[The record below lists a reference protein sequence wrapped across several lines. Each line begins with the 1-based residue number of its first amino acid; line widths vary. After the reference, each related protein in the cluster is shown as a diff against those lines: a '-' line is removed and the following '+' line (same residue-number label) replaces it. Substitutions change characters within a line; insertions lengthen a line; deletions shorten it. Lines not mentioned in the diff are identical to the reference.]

1 MPRNPE
7 RAPSSR
13 AQPRP
18 AAVAAFPLAAL
29 ALAALLAFAA
39 CGRANDGVT
48 VLWTNQPEFASYAE
62 LFNSSQTR
70 FRLIVEFKDN
80 PAGELISAKD
90 APDLI
95 VGPWLKGEK
104 ARSKLVPVDYLFT
117 ELRLS
122 SKLFYGSLLDL
133 GNVRGRQYLLPVSFN
148 LPALVFSPEKSALI
162 DNDFA
167 LSLEQVRRL
176 SSEFNAKEKG
186 VYSKMGFSP
195 RWNGEFLYLVA
206 RMHNARFEEGSP
218 LFSWNE
224 DGLKASIEYLR
235 DWTRTINT
243 SATAEDEF
251 QFKYLYDPPYRLV
264 TGGRNV
270 FSYMPS
276 DAIFVLP
283 GDKRQ
288 NLDFRWV
295 MKDGKTP
302 IRDDIVYMG
311 VCRKSRNLEAAEAFI
326 VWFFSEKTQ
335 RALLDRSVETGI
347 AARSFG
353 VSGGFSSLRPVNER
367 IFPLYYPSLLGHLPP
382 PETLS
387 VPRILPN
394 NWELLKAEILLPWLE
409 DMARKP
415 EGMTPSLQEA
425 IKAWQIA
432 H

>member
-1 MPRNPE
+1 MPTITE
-7 RAPSSR
+7 GAASFRAKPR
-13 AQPRP
+13 ATLV
-18 AAVAAFPLAAL
+18 AVSAVAALAI
-29 ALAALLAFAA
+29 AALLA
-39 CGRANDGVT
+39 CEGCSRANDGLT
-48 VLWTNQPEFASYAE
+48 VMWTNRPEFASYAE
-62 LFNSSQTR
+62 LFNSSQSR
-70 FRLIVEFKDN
+70 HRVVVEYKEN
-80 PAGELISAKD
+80 PAGEFISAKES
-90 APDLI
+90 PDLI

-104 ARSKLVPVDYLFT
+104 ARSKLAPVDYLFT
-117 ELRLS
+117 ELRLG

-148 LPALVFSPEKSALI
+148 LPALVFSPDKGSLI

-167 LSLEQVRRL
+167 LSLEQIRRL

-186 VYSKMGFSP
+186 VYTKMGFSP
-195 RWNGEFLYLVA
+195 RWTNEFLYLVA
-206 RMHNARFEEGSP
+206 RMHDARFEEGSP

-224 DGLKASIEYLR
+224 AALKSTIEYLR
-235 DWTRTINT
+235 GWTRTINT

-264 TGGRNV
+264 TGGRSI

-283 GDKRQ
+283 DDKRQ

-295 MKDGKTP
+295 TKDGKTP

-311 VCRKSRNLEAAEAFI
+311 VARKSRNLESAEAFI

-335 RALLDRSVETGI
+335 RALLDRSVEMGI
-347 AARSFG
+347 TARSFG
-353 VSGGFSSLRPVNER
+353 ISGGFSSLRPVNER

-409 DMARKP
+409 KMARDP
-415 EGMTPSLQEA
+415 EGMSPSLQEA
-425 IKAWQIA
+425 IAAWQKA

>member
-1 MPRNPE
+1 MPITPA
-7 RAPSSR
+7 RAARSR
-13 AQPRP
+13 AKKARTRS
-18 AAVAAFPLAAL
+18 PLVVL
-29 ALAALLAFAA
+29 ALAALLACAA
-39 CGRANDGVT
+39 CGRANEGVT
-48 VLWTNQPEFASYAE
+48 ILWTNRPEFASYAE
-62 LFNSSQTR
+62 LFNSSQNR
-70 FRLIVEFKDN
+70 FRLVVEYKDN
-80 PAGELISAKD
+80 PAGELIAAKD

-104 ARSKLVPVDYLFT
+104 ARSRLAPVDYLFT
-117 ELRLS
+117 ELRLG

-167 LSLEQVRRL
+167 LSLEQIQRL

-195 RWNGEFLYLVA
+195 RWSGEFLYLIA

-218 LFSWNE
+218 LFAWNE
-224 DGLKASIEYLR
+224 NGLKATIDYLR
-235 DWTRTINT
+235 EWTRTINT

-264 TGGRNV
+264 TGGRNL

-276 DAIFVLP
+276 DAIFTLP

-295 MKDGKTP
+295 MKDGKTA

-311 VCRKSRNLEAAEAFI
+311 VSRKSKNLEAAEAFI

-335 RALLDRSVETGI
+335 RALLDRSVEMGI
-347 AARSFG
+347 TARSFG
-353 VSGGFSSLRPVNER
+353 ISGGFSSLRPVNER

-394 NWELLKAEILLPWLE
+394 NWELLKADILLPWLE
-409 DMARKP
+409 DMAGKP
-415 EGMTPSLQEA
+415 EGMSPSLQDTIA
-425 IKAWQIA
+425 AWQIA

>member
-1 MPRNPE
+1 MPSIPE
-7 RAPSSR
+7 RAAFSG
-13 AQPRP
+13 AQPL
-18 AAVAAFPLAAL
+18 LAAL
-29 ALAALLAFAA
+29 ALSALLACAGCA
-39 CGRANDGVT
+39 RANDGLT
-48 VLWTNQPEFASYAE
+48 VMWTNRPEFASYAE
-62 LFNSSQTR
+62 LFNSSQNR
-70 FRLIVEFKDN
+70 YRLVVEFKDN
-80 PAGELISAKD
+80 PAGDFIAAKD
-90 APDLI
+90 SPDLV

-104 ARSKLVPVDYLFT
+104 ARSKLAPVDYLFT
-117 ELRLS
+117 ELRLG
-122 SKLFYGSLLDL
+122 SKLFYSSLLDL

-148 LPALVFSPEKSALI
+148 LPALVFSPDRGSLI

-167 LSLEQVRRL
+167 LSLEQIQRL
-176 SSEFNAKEKG
+176 SSDFNAKEKG
-186 VYSKMGFSP
+186 VYTRMGFSP
-195 RWNGEFLYLVA
+195 RWNSEFLYLVA

-218 LFSWNE
+218 LFAWNE
-224 DGLKASIEYLR
+224 EGLRSAIEYLR
-235 DWTRTINT
+235 GWTRTINT

-264 TGGRNV
+264 TGGRSV

-311 VCRKSRNLEAAEAFI
+311 VSRKSKNLEAAEAFI
-326 VWFFSEKTQ
+326 VWFFTEKTQ
-335 RALLDRSVETGI
+335 RALLDRSVAMGI
-347 AARSFG
+347 NSHSFG
-353 VSGGFSSLRPVNER
+353 ISGGFSSLRPVNER
-367 IFPLYYPSLLGHLPP
+367 VFPLYYPSLLGHLPP

-394 NWELLKAEILLPWLE
+394 NWELLKSDILVPWLE
-409 DMARKP
+409 EMARKP

-425 IKAWQIA
+425 IAAWQNA